1 MGVTITH
8 DPWADGEYLKF
19 AIGATAITA
28 TNAPPLAVMR
38 NSAVTVVPAGPVNS
52 TKGCGFP
59 YVVLEIQFAE
69 ITDTVKPDST
79 WDRNGARSSRRD
91 ENPIV

>member
-28 TNAPPLAVMR
+28 TNAPPLAV
-38 NSAVTVVPAGPVNS
+38 SEVGLSCSKVAPTL
-52 TKGCGFP
+52 C
-59 YVVLEIQFAE
+59 
-69 ITDTVKPDST
+69 
-79 WDRNGARSSRRD
+79 
-91 ENPIV
+91 